1 MISTVRSAIQPVA
14 ASALFVLALLAVL
27 LGQSVT
33 AATAEPPLKGVFAG
47 NFSLSDPPVPASTVP
62 LPLLSGE
69 TSSIPDYDGRVVLL
83 NFWATWCAPCV
94 REMPSLDR
102 LQAALGEEGLT
113 VLAVSFDRKGAE
125 VVQPFMEK
133 LGLKDLQIVLDPKGN
148 VMRQFMVGGLPTTYL
163 IDREG
168 RMVGGIEGPVEWDGP
183 EAQELIR
190 YYLTPQS

>member
-1 MISTVRSAIQPVA
+1 MISTVRLAQLLLPRL
-14 ASALFVLALLAVL
+14 ALFVLTLLAASL
-27 LGQSVT
+27 AHPVT
-33 AATAEPPLKGVFAG
+33 GAMAEPPLKGVFAG

-69 TSSIPDYDGRVVLL
+69 TSSISDYQGRVVLV

-102 LQAALGEEGLT
+102 LQAELADEGLT

-125 VVQPFMEK
+125 AVQPFVEE
-133 LGLKDLQIVLDPKGN
+133 LNLKNLQFVLDPKGQ
-148 VMRQFMVGGLPTTYL
+148 VVRQFLVGGLPTTYL

-168 RMVGGIEGPVEWDGP
+168 KMVGGIEGPVEWDGP
-183 EAQELIR
+183 EALELIR
-190 YYLTPQS
+190 YYLAPQS